1 MVKGTPVGANGGVVG
16 WMEMGKA
23 EADRSPNSVEKKK
36 EGGEKQRR
44 ISKYLQHLPSAELQN
59 SGVK

>member
-1 MVKGTPVGANGGVVG
+1 MVKGTPVGANRGVVG

-23 EADRSPNSVEKKK
+23 EADRSPNSVEKK
-36 EGGEKQRR
+36 GGRRKQRR

>member
-1 MVKGTPVGANGGVVG
+1 MVKGTPVGANRGVVG

-23 EADRSPNSVEKKK
+23 ARSPNSVGKK
-36 EGGEKQRR
+36 EGGGRQRR